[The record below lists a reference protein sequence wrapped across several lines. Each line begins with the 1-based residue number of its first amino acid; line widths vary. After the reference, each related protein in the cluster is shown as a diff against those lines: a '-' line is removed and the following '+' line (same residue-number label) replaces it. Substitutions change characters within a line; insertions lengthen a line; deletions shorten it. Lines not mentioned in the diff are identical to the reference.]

1 MDVRYL
7 VPDDVKLPDS
17 AIFAPQIQTHVVSG
31 ANVMIKITL
40 PDGSIR
46 EYEKGTTSMQV
57 AQSISEG
64 LARNVLAAKV
74 SNVVVDA
81 NKPINEDSTL
91 SLLTWNDAEGKNTL
105 WHSSAHLLAEALEA
119 LYPGVKF
126 WVGPPLENGF
136 YYDVDM
142 DGQPLTPADFE
153 KIEAKMLEL
162 ARKNSEFIRKEI
174 SKADAIQYFTEKGDQ
189 YKLDLLERLDD
200 GTITLY
206 TQGDFTDL
214 CRGPHIPNT
223 GFIKAVKVLNVAGAY
238 WKGDEKNRMLT
249 RIYGI
254 AFPKDKELK
263 DYLILLEEAKKRDHR
278 KLGKELELFTFSEKV
293 GLGLPLWLP
302 KGAMLRER
310 LINFMQ
316 KAQTKAGY
324 LPVVTPHIANKD
336 LYVCSGHYEK
346 YGADS
351 FQPIKTP
358 HEGEEFFLKPMN
370 CPHHCEI
377 YKASPKSYKDLP
389 VRYAE
394 FGTVYRYEQKGELH
408 GLTRVRGF
416 TQDDAHLFVRPDQ
429 VKEEFLKVIDLVLH
443 VFNALDFKE
452 YTAQI
457 SLRDPENKSKYIGS
471 DENWALAEQA
481 IIESAAEKG
490 LKTVTELGEAAFYG
504 PKLDFM
510 VKDALGRKWQ
520 LGTIQVDYNLPERFE
535 LEYTG
540 SDNLKHRPVM
550 IHRAPF
556 GSLERFIA
564 VLIEH
569 CAGKF
574 PLWLTPDQ
582 VAILPISEKYNDYAK
597 KVLELLNNSDIRGLV
612 DERNEKIGKKIR
624 DNELNKIP
632 FMLIVGEKEAEEGMV
647 AVREQGNGDIGT
659 MSIEDFAKLIHTTID
674 NDFKQKNN

>member
-1 MDVRYL
+1 
-7 VPDDVKLPDS
+7 
-17 AIFAPQIQTHVVSG
+17 
-31 ANVMIKITL
+31 MIKITL

-46 EYEKGTTSMQV
+46 EYSKGTTSMQI
-57 AQSISEG
+57 ALSISEG
-64 LARNVLAAKV
+64 LARNVLAAKI
-74 SNVVVDA
+74 NNEVVDA
-81 NKPINEDSTL
+81 SRPINEDSTV

-119 LYPGVKF
+119 LYPNVKF

-136 YYDVDM
+136 YYDVDLN
-142 DGQPLTPADFE
+142 GEVLSPADFE

-162 ARKNSEFIRKEI
+162 ARRNSEFIRKEI
-174 SKADAIQYFTEKGDQ
+174 SKADAIKYFEDKGDH
-189 YKLDLLERLDD
+189 YKLDLLERLED
-200 GTITLY
+200 GNISLY
-206 TQGDFTDL
+206 TQGNFTDL

-223 GFIKAVKVLNVAGAY
+223 GFIKAVKVLNIAGAY
-238 WKGDEKNRMLT
+238 WKGDEKNKMLT

-263 DYLILLEEAKKRDHR
+263 EYLVLLEEAKKRDHR
-278 KLGKELELFTFSEKV
+278 KLGKELELFTFSDKV
-293 GLGLPLWLP
+293 GAGLPLWLP

-310 LINFMQ
+310 LIQFMQ

-358 HEGEEFFLKPMN
+358 HEGEEFYLKPMN

-377 YKASPKSYKDLP
+377 YKSSPKSYKDLP
-389 VRYAE
+389 QRYAE

-457 SLRDPENKSKYIGS
+457 SLRDPENKTKYIGS

-510 VKDALGRKWQ
+510 VKDAIGRKWQ

-540 SDNLKHRPVM
+540 SDNQKHRPVM

-597 KVLELLNNSDIRGLV
+597 KVLELLNISDIRGLV

-624 DNELNKIP
+624 DNEVNKIP
-632 FMLIVGEKEAEEGMV
+632 FMLIVGEKEAEDGTV
-647 AVREQGNGDIGT
+647 AVREQGKGDIGT
-659 MSIEDFAKLIHTTID
+659 MTIEAFAKLIHETIE
-674 NDFKQKNN
+674 NDFKTKNN

>member
-1 MDVRYL
+1 
-7 VPDDVKLPDS
+7 
-17 AIFAPQIQTHVVSG
+17 
-31 ANVMIKITL
+31 MIKITL

-46 EYEKGTTSMQV
+46 EYPKGTTSMQV

-64 LARNVLAAKV
+64 LARNVLSAKV
-74 SNVVVDA
+74 NGEVIDA
-81 NKPINEDSTL
+81 NRAINEDSKL
-91 SLLTWNDAEGKNTL
+91 SLLTWNDDEGKNTL

-119 LYPGVKF
+119 LYPNVKF

-136 YYDVDM
+136 YYDVDLN
-142 DGQPLTPADFE
+142 GETLTPADFE

-162 ARKNSEFIRKEI
+162 ARQSNEYIRKEI
-174 SKADAIQYFTEKGDQ
+174 SKADAIKYFTDKGDH
-189 YKLDLLERLDD
+189 YKLDLLERLED
-200 GTITLY
+200 GNISLY
-206 TQGDFTDL
+206 TQGNFTDL

-223 GFIKAVKVLNVAGAY
+223 GFIKAVKVLNIAGAY
-238 WKGDEKNRMLT
+238 WKGDEKNKMLT

-263 DYLILLEEAKKRDHR
+263 EYLVLLEEAKKRDHR

-310 LINFMQ
+310 LIQFMQ
-316 KAQTKAGY
+316 KAQMKAGY
-324 LPVVTPHIANKD
+324 LPVVTPHIAQKE

-358 HEGEEFFLKPMN
+358 HEGEEFYLKPMN

-377 YKASPKSYKDLP
+377 YKSSPKSYKDLP
-389 VRYAE
+389 IRYAE

-429 VKEEFLKVIDLVLH
+429 VKEEFLKVIDLVLY
-443 VFNALDFKE
+443 VFNALDFKD
-452 YTAQI
+452 YTAQV
-457 SLRDPENKSKYIGS
+457 SLRDPENKTKYIGS

-481 IIESAAEKG
+481 IIDSAAEKG
-490 LKTVTELGEAAFYG
+490 LRTVVETGEAAFYG

-540 SDNLKHRPVM
+540 SDNQKHRPVM

-569 CAGKF
+569 CGGNF

-582 VAILPISEKYNDYAK
+582 YAILPISEKYNDYAK
-597 KVLELLNNSDIRGLV
+597 KVSELLNISDIRGLV
-612 DERNEKIGKKIR
+612 DDRNEKIGKKIR
-624 DNELNKIP
+624 DNEVNKVP
-632 FMLIVGEKEAEEGMV
+632 FMLVVGEKEAEEGTV
-647 AVREQGNGDIGT
+647 AVREHGKGDIGT
-659 MSIEDFAKLIHTTID
+659 MTIEDFAKLIQTTID
-674 NDFKQKNN
+674 NDFKQKTIIN